1 MILSTLFIVL
11 SLAILSV
18 AQRSID
24 IYAWPVNAA
33 SPISTPYASI
43 SYSSTS
49 PNGTLTHFS
58 RGLALPQDSK
68 LIRLGYYTSAAKT
81 AQSWSGIAVPAS
93 NFQPN
98 TEKTLRLWVDGAEH
112 VYGLNFAGVVPA
124 APTKVPKGKKAK
136 KDKKKK
142 AEPVEQVKREELVV
156 DLVRQVA
163 GPKPVLN
170 RPVVLN
176 AEGKVDEKTEEKGFF
191 QK

>member
-1 MILSTLFIVL
+1 MIFPILFIILSF
-11 SLAILSV
+11 AILTL

-43 SYSSTS
+43 SYTSTS
-49 PNGTLTHFS
+49 PNGTLTNFNRDVS
-58 RGLALPQDSK
+58 LPQDST
-68 LIRLGYYTSAAKT
+68 LVRLGYYTSAAKS

-93 NFQPN
+93 NFQSD
-98 TEKTLRLWVDGAEH
+98 TEKTLRLWVDGAEN

-124 APTKVPKGKKAK
+124 APPKVPKGKKAK

-156 DLVRQVA
+156 EVVRQVA

-176 AEGKVDEKTEEKGFF
+176 AEGKVEEKTEEKGFF

>member
-1 MILSTLFIVL
+1 MAFSIVLTIL
-11 SLAILSV
+11 SLAILTL
-18 AQRSID
+18 AQKSID

-43 SYSSTS
+43 SYTSTS
-49 PNGTLTHFS
+49 PNGTLTNFNRDLS
-58 RGLALPQDSK
+58 LPQDST

-81 AQSWSGIAVPAS
+81 KQSWTGIAVPAS
-93 NFQPN
+93 NFQSN
-98 TEKTLRLWVDGAEH
+98 TEKTLRLWVDGAEN

-124 APTKVPKGKKAK
+124 TPTKVPKGKKAK

-156 DLVRQVA
+156 EVVRQVA

-176 AEGKVDEKTEEKGFF
+176 AEGKVDEKTEEKSFL